1 MVYGMN
7 IHAIAFRKNFRLFM
21 HVNQITRNQQEG
33 GHMESI
39 YDTFGIRILTSYMAQ
54 VKDDHEYD
62 KQAFQIVQFM
72 DTVPHDCI
80 R

>member
-7 IHAIAFRKNFRLFM
+7 IHAIAFRKISGFLCTL
-21 HVNQITRNQQEG
+21 TRNQQEG

>member
-1 MVYGMN
+1 
-7 IHAIAFRKNFRLFM
+7 
-21 HVNQITRNQQEG
+21 
-33 GHMESI
+33 MESI

-72 DTVPHDCI
+72 DTVFLMIVSDKSMRYRKNCADAVSN

>member
-1 MVYGMN
+1 
-7 IHAIAFRKNFRLFM
+7 M

-33 GHMESI
+33 GHVESI

-72 DTVPHDCI
+72 DTVLMIVSDKSMRYRKNCADAVSN

>member
-1 MVYGMN
+1 MPSLSEKFP
-7 IHAIAFRKNFRLFM
+7 AFLW

-39 YDTFGIRILTSYMAQ
+39 YDTLAYGYYFLYGSQ